1 MKFKKWFGITALAAA
16 AVIGLAACG
25 SGNKSD
31 DAKTI
36 KVGVMTK
43 SDSEEKRWDKIQ
55 ELLKKDNIKLKFT
68 EFTDYSQP
76 NKAVADGEVDINAFQ
91 HYYFLNNWNK
101 ENKQNLVA
109 TAETYIS
116 PFVSTLVP
124 KMEKINI
131 QK

>member
-1 MKFKKWFGITALAAA
+1 MKLKKWFGITALAAT

-25 SGNKSD
+25 SGNKNT
-31 DAKTI
+31 DAKTVKI
-36 KVGVMTK
+36 GVMTK
-43 SDSEEKRWDKIQ
+43 SDSEEKRWSKIQ
-55 ELLKKDNIKLKFT
+55 ELLKKDNIKLQFT

-109 TAETYIS
+109 AAETLKLAGFTFSYFTS
-116 PFVSTLVP
+116 ASAG
-124 KMEKINI
+124 K
-131 QK
+131 